1 MKRNIWIFGSIAGL
15 IVAAFMVV
23 SSALCYHSGTFEGS
37 MLLGYA
43 GMLLAF
49 SFVFVGIKN
58 YRDQYN
64 NGTVTFAQGLK
75 IGGLITLIAATV
87 YVVVWLFDFY
97 LFIPDFME
105 KYIAHTI
112 TQAKADGA
120 TQAELNEQIAD
131 MAWYREKY
139 KNPVW
144 VMLLTY
150 CEILPVGIVVI
161 LISALILKRNTPK
174 AETVI
179 A

>member
-105 KYIAHTI
+105 KYIAQVLK
-112 TQAKADGA
+112 QAEADGA
-120 TQAELNEQIAD
+120 SQVELNKQVAD
-131 MAWYREKY
+131 LAWYKEKY
-139 KNPVW
+139 KNPIW
-144 VMLLTY
+144 VIMLTY
-150 CEILPVGIVVI
+150 AEILPVGIIVT

-174 AETVI
+174 TEAVI